1 MSKRSRHFLA
11 MALALACFCVFTKA
25 SRGDDISWV
34 TDFEAAKTKAKE
46 EKKLLFVDFT
56 GSDWCIWCKRLH
68 GEVFDKD
75 EFKADVPSKYIM
87 VQLDF
92 PHEKQLPDELKAQ
105 NAKLAKQYKIRGY
118 PTILLLDPAGEVL
131 AQTGYH
137 AGGPEKYV
145 KHLDNLIVLHES
157 VVKMLGELAK
167 AEGLDRA
174 KLLDRLIE
182 ANTELRTGDEQIGD
196 WTKEIIALDSENKA
210 GLKGKYEVR
219 QLMTEIAK
227 LMQTRKFDE
236 AHEAVEKLLALPG
249 LTAVQKQDAY
259 VSEANLSQMK
269 MDFPACLAALNKAVE
284 AAPESPKAAM
294 LKSSVARIEERIKNE
309 EEAAKLKSELAK
321 AEGPDRLKLL
331 DETLTAYAKV
341 ANRVD
346 GKDQSA
352 DAAKWMDEVIKLDVD
367 NKAGLKAKYEYQSY
381 LNAAQK
387 LYVSR
392 KPKEAQATI
401 EKALAVSGITP
412 QQIGRATYM
421 KCNCLMM
428 QKQYQAAIDCAK
440 TAQETATGAE
450 AILLKFIVQ
459 QAENA
464 QKAQK
469 SGGDAASAPV
479 LPTIGGTLRAA
490 VPAQRMQTAGGQ
502 RASGTTASAD
512 KDIFKVPSGSIEE
525 LFKYAE
531 ELKSE
536 RSTAS
541 DYMAVMEFRRKV
553 ATATLEA
560 ADKILAADPTTEQ
573 KANALKL
580 ELAAFDK
587 VQISNPD
594 DKLMAKEE
602 ELIEQFEKAN
612 MPKEARQALRMVL
625 SDKLGFAVVRGP
637 KELEKVI
644 DKVKD
649 FFKSGSADESL
660 IGLAVNAGR
669 AAESSGSS
677 ELAVDTYR
685 ELGKILA
692 EQKDPKVV
700 DMAGKLVGAARRL
713 GLKDNNMLI
722 EGTTL
727 EGKPLDWSKYSGK
740 VVLID
745 FWATWCGPCRA
756 ELPNVKKNYEA
767 YHDRGFEVI
776 GVSLDQKRDD
786 LDKFMEKEKL
796 PWTIVTDDSWNKEKS
811 APGDGSKLVPGQL
824 ANYYGVFGIPTL
836 ILLGRDGKAISL
848 NARGEA
854 LTHELE
860 KAFGP
865 VVAKAKDEEQK

>member
-11 MALALACFCVFTKA
+11 MALALACSCVFTKA

-68 GEVFDKD
+68 GEVFDK
-75 EFKADVPSKYIM
+75 EKFKTDVPSKYIM

-131 AQTGYH
+131 AQTGYQ

-157 VVKMLGELAK
+157 VVKLQGELAK

-182 ANTELRTGDEQIGD
+182 ANTELRTGDEQIGG
-196 WTKEIIALDSENKA
+196 WTKEIIALDSDNKA

-219 QLMTEIAK
+219 QLMAEIAK
-227 LMQTRKFDE
+227 LMQTRKYDE
-236 AHEAVEKLLALPG
+236 AKETIEKVLALPG
-249 LTAVQKQDAY
+249 LTATQKQDAF
-259 VSEANLSQMK
+259 VSEANLAMIK
-269 MDFPACLAALNKAVE
+269 MDHPACLAALNKAIE
-284 AAPESPKAAM
+284 AAPESSKAAM
-294 LKSSVARIEERIKNE
+294 LKSSIAQIEQMIKNE

-331 DETLTAYAKV
+331 DETLAAYAK
-341 ANRVD
+341 AGNRID

-387 LYVSR
+387 LYASR
-392 KPKEAQATI
+392 KPKEAQAI
-401 EKALAVSGITP
+401 YEKALAVTGLTP
-412 QQIGRATYM
+412 QQIARATYM
-421 KCNCLMM
+421 KCNCLIL
-428 QKQYQAAIDCAK
+428 QKEYQAAIDCAK
-440 TAQETATGAE
+440 SAQENATGTDA
-450 AILLKFIVQ
+450 ALLKFIVQ
-459 QAENA
+459 QAEKA

-469 SGGDAASAPV
+469 PGNDAASAPV
-479 LPTIGGTLRAA
+479 SPTIGGTLRAA
-490 VPAQRMQTAGGQ
+490 MPALRIQSAGGP
-502 RASGTTASAD
+502 RASGTTASAE
-512 KDIFKVPSGSIEE
+512 KDIFKVPSGSIDE

-573 KANALKL
+573 KAKALKL
-580 ELAAFDK
+580 ELAAFDNLP
-587 VQISNPD
+587 ILSPA
-594 DKLMAKEE
+594 DKLMAKQEK
-602 ELIEQFEKAN
+602 LIEQFEKAN

-625 SDKLGFAVVRGP
+625 SDKLRFAAAKGP
-637 KELEKVI
+637 QELERVI
-644 DKVKD
+644 DEVKD
-649 FFKSGSADESL
+649 YYRSSPVGDSNSIAIGAGRMAEMSGSKA
-660 IGLAVNAGR
+660 LAVK
-669 AAESSGSS
+669 
-677 ELAVDTYR
+677 TYR
-685 ELGKILA
+685 DLGKILVGA
-692 EQKDPKVV
+692 KDEKIAQW
-700 DMAGKLVGAARRL
+700 AGKLIGAARRL
-713 GLKDNNMLI
+713 ELTDNTMLV

-848 NARGEA
+848 NARGDA

-865 VVAKAKDEEQK
+865 VIAKAKDEEQK